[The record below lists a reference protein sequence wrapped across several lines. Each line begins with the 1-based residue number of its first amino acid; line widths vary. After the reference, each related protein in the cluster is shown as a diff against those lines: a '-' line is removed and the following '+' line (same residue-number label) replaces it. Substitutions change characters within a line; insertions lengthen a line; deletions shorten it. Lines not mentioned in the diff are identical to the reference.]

1 VARVEGHVRSVA
13 AVRGAL
19 VVESVGEAGHVEVEF
34 LSNAHF
40 AEVRGDLEP
49 RFEGADAVPCHG
61 VGAREGVHRGRD
73 HGGRVLEESL
83 VYTLSLFQIFL
94 FFWDGGAGH
103 ASGVKRERPKSRFAA
118 V

>member
-1 VARVEGHVRSVA
+1 MCPGLTASCVAGVDAEQVVKSVARVEGHVRSVA

-49 RFEGADAVPCHG
+49 RFEGADAMSW
-61 VGAREGVHRGRD
+61 RG
-73 HGGRVLEESL
+73 G
-83 VYTLSLFQIFL
+83 
-94 FFWDGGAGH
+94 
-103 ASGVKRERPKSRFAA
+103 SRWSA
-118 V
+118 